1 MLKKYKEKYMAIFK
15 CKKTGNTVEF
25 KQEHDVK
32 QMREHE
38 GYEEVVPVE
47 KKPVKKQEPKE

>member
-1 MLKKYKEKYMAIFK
+1 MAIFK

>member
-1 MLKKYKEKYMAIFK
+1 MAIFK

-32 QMREHE
+32 QMRAHE
-38 GYEEVVPVE
+38 GYEEVVPVVE
-47 KKPVKKQEPKE
+47 KPAKKTVVKKQEPKE